1 LLNPLPESMEQ
12 LEKQNILQWR
22 KEILQPVKKYINQN
36 LDPRKHNFF
45 TEILKILNNFPLLMK
60 SLVV

>member
-1 LLNPLPESMEQ
+1 MEQ